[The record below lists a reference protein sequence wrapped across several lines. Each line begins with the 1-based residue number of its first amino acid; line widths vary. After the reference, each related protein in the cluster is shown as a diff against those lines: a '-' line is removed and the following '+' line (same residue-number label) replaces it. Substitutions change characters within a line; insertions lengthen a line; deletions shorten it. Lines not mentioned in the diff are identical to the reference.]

1 MTKQELLK
9 KYEGILTINGME
21 DISKTI
27 LGALSTA
34 YDIGFEEGVKHG
46 LKVTD
51 NIYSQILQNQITS

>member
-9 KYEGILTINGME
+9 RYEGILTIGGME
-21 DISKTI
+21 DIAKTM

-34 YDIGFEEGVKHG
+34 YDVGFEEGVKHG

-51 NIYSQILQNQITS
+51 SVYSQILQNQTTS

>member
-9 KYEGILTINGME
+9 RYEGILTIGGME
-21 DISKTI
+21 DIAKTM

-34 YDIGFEEGVKHG
+34 YDVGFEEGVKHG

-51 NIYSQILQNQITS
+51 SVYSQIFKNQITP